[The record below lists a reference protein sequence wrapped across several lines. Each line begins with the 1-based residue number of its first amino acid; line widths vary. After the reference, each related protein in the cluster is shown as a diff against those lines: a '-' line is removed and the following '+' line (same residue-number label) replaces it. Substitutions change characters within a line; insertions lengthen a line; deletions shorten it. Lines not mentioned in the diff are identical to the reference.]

1 MINMTL
7 GRWILVTMV
16 ICICMSVDND
26 FLFDRPD
33 AVIDPWLKEFWQTIL
48 SMYPLP
54 QGIQIISKDIV

>member
-1 MINMTL
+1 MVMINMTL

-16 ICICMSVDND
+16 ICICMSDL
-26 FLFDRPD
+26 LFDRPD

-54 QGIQIISKDIV
+54 QGIQIISKDVV